1 MFNKELITTI
11 KATPWDPRGNNS
23 LTGELF
29 TTPQMITLQKNTGS
43 LQGSN
48 GQQST
53 STDPQQAT
61 QTVPSAAATQI
72 QRLQGAT
79 AKRLRDKATTLHAD
93 LTSDEP
99 LPKANKIFSAGTIK
113 YHVIHR
119 FL

>member
-1 MFNKELITTI
+1 
-11 KATPWDPRGNNS
+11 
-23 LTGELF
+23 
-29 TTPQMITLQKNTGS
+29 MITLQKNTGS

-53 STDPQQAT
+53 STDPQQQAT

-99 LPKANKIFSAGTIK
+99 LSKANKITPT
-113 YHVIHR
+113 
-119 FL
+119 LQL